1 MIIHKTTNHHTALC
15 GTKHPHNLS
24 DFDSRVTCLKC
35 LKILKP
41 EQTLPKELMTTSR
54 KQKPIDSYLY

>member
-1 MIIHKTTNHHTALC
+1 MIIHKTIDHHTAIC

-35 LKILKP
+35 LKTIKGGN
-41 EQTLPKELMTTSR
+41 QIGK
-54 KQKPIDSYLY
+54 